1 MGKLEQ
7 QIARQAFLANAPMPD
22 KIANAPSLE
31 LGLDLYLSAFFELE
45 GDRQIG
51 MGIGPIPWSVV
62 NQYAKAY
69 HFDEEQSTKLHRYV
83 KALDAV
89 YLNHVNKDAK

>member
-22 KIANAPSLE
+22 KIANAPYLE

-51 MGIGPIPWSVV
+51 MGIGPIPWNVV

-69 HFDEEQSTKLHRYV
+69 HFDEEQSTKLHRYI

-89 YLNHVNKDAK
+89 YLNHVNKDTK